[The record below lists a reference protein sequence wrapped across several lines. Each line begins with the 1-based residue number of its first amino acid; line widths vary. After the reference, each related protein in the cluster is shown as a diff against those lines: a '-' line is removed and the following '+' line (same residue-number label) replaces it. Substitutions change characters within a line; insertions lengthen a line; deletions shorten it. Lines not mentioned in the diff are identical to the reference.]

1 MPYVPSKKT
10 DGKSTDREVLDA
22 VVERLAGDVAA
33 RISNNLSLVAVYK
46 SVFIEVVKSLH
57 SLTGGASTEK
67 SIEAELAQAMH
78 DVGAKYG
85 YEGAYL
91 GELNYSFTR
100 FIQRVPQLKVQSGA
114 WAQELRYWLY
124 SATL

>member
-10 DGKSTDREVLDA
+10 DEKSTDREVLDA
-22 VVERLAGDVAA
+22 VVERLASDVVA

-46 SVFIEVVKSLH
+46 SVFIGVAKSLH
-57 SLTGGASTEK
+57 SLVSGIITKNEV
-67 SIEAELAQAMH
+67 ELAQAIY

-100 FIQRVPQLKVQSGA
+100 FIQR
-114 WAQELRYWLY
+114 
-124 SATL
+124 